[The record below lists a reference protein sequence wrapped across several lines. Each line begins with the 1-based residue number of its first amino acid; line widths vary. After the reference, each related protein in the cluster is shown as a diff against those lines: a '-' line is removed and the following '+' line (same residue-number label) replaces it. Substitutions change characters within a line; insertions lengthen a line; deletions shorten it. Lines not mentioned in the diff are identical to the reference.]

1 MMNRMKESSPMK
13 LIKYVPNTLSI
24 LRIVLSLALLYLAHI
39 DLRLTFVAVYLFV
52 GATDVF
58 DGKIARRY
66 QVESDL
72 GSKLDAIGDSMLFGA
87 AAISVLF
94 LANLDF
100 APSALFCFFVLL
112 PGILYKLINVAV
124 TRRRFGQWNM
134 MHTLFNRVVFVSIFF
149 VVPIF
154 MLMREINYLVILG
167 MSLAMC
173 LACLEET
180 ITLMRMDEYTVNHNG
195 ILGEKLLKKVR

>member
-1 MMNRMKESSPMK
+1 MK
-13 LIKYVPNTLSI
+13 LMKYVPNTLSI
-24 LRIVLSLALLYLAHI
+24 LRVVLSVGLLYLAHI
-39 DLRLTFVAVYLFV
+39 DLRWTFVAVYLFV

-58 DGKIARRY
+58 DGKIARHFH
-66 QVESDL
+66 VESDL

-94 LANLDF
+94 LANLEF
-100 APSALFCFFVLL
+100 APSALFCLFVLL
-112 PGILYKLINVAV
+112 PGIVYKLANVAL

-134 MHTLFNRVVFVSIFF
+134 MHTLFNRVVFVTIFF
-149 VVPIF
+149 AVPVF
-154 MLMREINYLVILG
+154 MIMREINALVILV

-180 ITLMRMDEYTVNHNG
+180 ITLFHLEEYTVNHNG
-195 ILGEKLLKKVR
+195 ILGEKLLKKKVR